1 MRLILALALALTV
14 AAVGVAN
21 AEDGVNA
28 RTAYVE
34 RRGLIEADAQCRLL
48 PASTR
53 GALEVGAMQARGS
66 LLRAGWTSA
75 QARELETTVVSA
87 ARARPCTDERT
98 AVAAAQARASFG
110 QWANAGTMQFPGWQR
125 AWVARRANEGW
136 RLRQDVDTLNR
147 ATFGVRQVRNGAQSL
162 VLTLALA
169 RGEAAPASA
178 SLALR
183 DVSRARAP
191 EISLTQ
197 RIASG
202 LAAGLPTPSASRSVP
217 STRTLERGDNGG
229 QLAVFAFPD
238 SAFAS
243 LVTLDPR
250 ESVELRVQRGRT
262 MQTLLVEVGDIAA
275 ARAFLTL
282 QR

>member
-1 MRLILALALALTV
+1 MRLILALALSF
-14 AAVGVAN
+14 AAAGAAS
-21 AEDGVNA
+21 AEDSVNA

-48 PASTR
+48 PSSTR
-53 GALEVGAMQARGS
+53 GALEVGALQARGS

-75 QARELETTVVSA
+75 QTRELETTVVSA

-98 AVAAAQARASFG
+98 AAAVAQARASFG

-125 AWVARRANEGW
+125 TWVARRTTEGW
-136 RLRQDVDTLNR
+136 RLRQDVDAPAR
-147 ATFGVRQVRNGAQSL
+147 ATFGVRQMRDGAQSL
-162 VLTLALA
+162 VLAVALA

-178 SLALR
+178 TLTLR
-183 DVSRARAP
+183 DANRARAP
-191 EISLTQ
+191 ETSLTQ
-197 RIASG
+197 RIAIG
-202 LAAGLPTPSASRSVP
+202 LAAGLPTPTAARAFP
-217 STRTLERGDNGG
+217 STRTLERADNGG
-229 QLAVFAFPD
+229 QLAVFSFPG

-243 LVTLDPR
+243 LVALDPR
-250 ESVELRVQRGRT
+250 ESVEVRVQRGRT
-262 MQTLLVEVGDIAA
+262 AQTLLIEVGDIAA